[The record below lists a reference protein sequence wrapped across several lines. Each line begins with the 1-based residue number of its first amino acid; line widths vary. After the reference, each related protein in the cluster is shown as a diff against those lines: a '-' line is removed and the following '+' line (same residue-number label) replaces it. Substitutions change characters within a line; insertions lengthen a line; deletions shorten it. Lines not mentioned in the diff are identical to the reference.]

1 MIGLTHY
8 RYYVILQHPTT
19 DPSMNVIEAWK
30 SGYTGEGTTIAI
42 VDDGVDINH
51 PDLKENIVSVQW
63 YLNIHSDNKYISK
76 KRLFTCVFKIRV
88 ERVN

>member
-1 MIGLTHY
+1 
-8 RYYVILQHPTT
+8 
-19 DPSMNVIEAWK
+19 MNVIEAWK

>member
-1 MIGLTHY
+1 
-8 RYYVILQHPTT
+8 
-19 DPSMNVIEAWK
+19 MNVIEAWK

-63 YLNIHSDNKYISK
+63 YLNIYS
-76 KRLFTCVFKIRV
+76 
-88 ERVN
+88 E

>member
-1 MIGLTHY
+1 MIGLKHY
-8 RYYVILQHPTT
+8 RYVILQHPTT